1 MAEAQDSQLS
11 QLELMQRLVQQSA
24 ERTRLSAQRSEM
36 SEQRSY
42 MNAERTL
49 SVWVR
54 TALALMIFGIAIDRF
69 QLLLHQSQ
77 ALGSHDR
84 LADELSRWY
93 GVALVALGVLMV
105 ITTGLRFLAYAH
117 DWRRRHEPPRHH
129 GPYLASFF
137 ALMVAILGFV
147 LLVIMITFSE

>member
-1 MAEAQDSQLS
+1 MAEAQESQLS
-11 QLELMQRLVQQSA
+11 QLELMQRLVQLSV
-24 ERTRLSAQRSEM
+24 ERTRMSAQRSEM

-69 QLLLHQSQ
+69 QLLLHQAQ
-77 ALGSHDR
+77 ALNEQGRFVDV
-84 LADELSRWY
+84 LSRWC
-93 GVALVALGVLMV
+93 GFALVALGMLMV
-105 ITTGLRFLAYAH
+105 IATGLRFLAYAH

-129 GPYLASFF
+129 GPYLAPFF
-137 ALMVAILGFV
+137 ALMVAIFGAA
-147 LLVIMITFSE
+147 LLVIMLIFTG